1 MHSHVVNFPTFQML
15 KASYTDFNSNPD
27 FKDYRM
33 KYNENERADVIVV
46 SRKNNIDDNLFTF
59 FGPDKVGEIVL
70 GASEQ
75 IPNNIETGK
84 IIKKNEKYYMY
95 VIANNGKKVLVN
107 VEGANENQ
115 FDKWQ
120 IAANTTFNNK
130 VKYLDVLM
138 NSILDYELYDAD
150 MEEYMM
156 LPIVIYLINKLIREY
171 EINL

>member
-1 MHSHVVNFPTFQML
+1 MVNEDVKNIEEEILTRVFEC
-15 KASYTDFNSNPD
+15 KKR
-27 FKDYRM
+27 KD
-33 KYNENERADVIVV
+33 
-46 SRKNNIDDNLFTF
+46 
-59 FGPDKVGEIVL
+59 
-70 GASEQ
+70 
-75 IPNNIETGK
+75 IETGK

-138 NSILDYELYDAD
+138 NSILDYELYDAVR
-150 MEEYMM
+150 EEFML